1 VSRAEGVRLVG
12 YLDTKGVPT
21 NGYGHTGPNVYV
33 GQVITKALALYW
45 LEGDLIDATNQAMS
59 LPEWSA
65 LDTPCRR
72 NAVVEC
78 VFNLGVGHWT
88 SEFPRTRASIKA
100 QAWPEA
106 QANLLDSPLWI
117 KDVGLG
123 RVQRLANYIGS
134 GFYPAAI

>member
-1 VSRAEGVRLVG
+1 
-12 YLDTKGVPT
+12 
-21 NGYGHTGPNVYV
+21 VYV

-123 RVQRLANYIGS
+123 RVQRLANYLGS

>member
-1 VSRAEGVRLVG
+1 
-12 YLDTKGVPT
+12 
-21 NGYGHTGPNVYV
+21 VYV

-45 LEGDLIDATNQAMS
+45 LEGDLIDATNQAMK
-59 LPEWSA
+59 LAEWSA

-78 VFNLGVGHWT
+78 IFNLGVGHWT
-88 SEFPRTRASIKA
+88 TEFPKTRAALSARDWPQA
-100 QAWPEA
+100 QSC
-106 QANLLDSPLWI
+106 LLASPLWI
-117 KDVGLG
+117 KEVGLG